1 MTNPQYSILTV
12 AGKNAEAA
20 AMANATPITIAQVAL
35 GDGNRFPTGAEIA
48 LENEVHRGALTAS
61 GVVDGNANIAYF
73 DLYIPVE
80 VGGFVIREA
89 GLFDDVGTMIAI
101 ARFDPAIPKFDP
113 ATGATNDLTIRV
125 HVVFSDLAN
134 VVFSIE
140 PLQAVTVNNIAQAI
154 PWATSAE
161 AQDPTVQNKALD
173 PQRLHEGLPWAT
185 EAHAEDETQEFK
197 IIDPKRL
204 WHVLK
209 GFFVPSI
216 KVDTTYKIGSHVDDD
231 FPTLTAALAEII
243 LKVIMPWVT
252 VTLEMRDEVHTY
264 NADVIFD
271 HPQSRQ
277 IQIKAS
283 SVPGIKPTKAGFQLG
298 STSPG
303 FYSSRLADN
312 AANKAYTQGLYACQI
327 VFTSG
332 GLVFEAGLKLLKDVW
347 IDGNNTHSPIW
358 NKGKEIRLE
367 NVSIV
372 EGLTQI
378 SNSHGRITCEDV
390 FLIGSDASALSM
402 SGGHCE
408 INAGEFLVLGAT
420 TSGLSMAW
428 NSQFV
433 STISANMWIYGCG
446 GDGAQLSWN
455 SSAHMEAVNIWGCGG
470 SGVHVAATS
479 SVYCPASV
487 LIHNYQAGIAVFNQ
501 GFADCNTSN
510 ITSNYRASGYTDIYA
525 ARGAHIYSSPHNGTV
540 YYSPAFGSIGNQ
552 NSMIS

>member
-1 MTNPQYSILTV
+1 MTQSYAILTAV
-12 AGKNAEAA
+12 GRNKEAA
-20 AMANATPITIAQVAL
+20 ALAAGTPLTISEIAL
-35 GDGNRFPTGAEIA
+35 GDGTRLPAGAETA
-48 LENEVHRGALTAS
+48 LENEVHRGAITAA
-61 GVVDGNANIAYF
+61 GVLDPEANTAYF
-73 DLYIPVE
+73 ELYLPIE
-80 VGGFVIREA
+80 VGGFVIHEA
-89 GLFDDVGTMIAI
+89 GLFDDAGDMIAI
-101 ARFDPAIPKFDP
+101 ARYNDPIPKFDP
-113 ATGATNDLTIRV
+113 ASGASNDLAIRM
-125 HVVFSDLAN
+125 HIIFSDVQNLAFAVN
-134 VVFSIE
+134 PVI
-140 PLQAVTVNNIAQAI
+140 AVTTNNIATAI
-154 PWATSAE
+154 PWATDEE
-161 AQDPTVQNKALD
+161 AQDPTVTGKAID
-173 PQRLHEGLPWAT
+173 PKRLHAGLPWAT
-185 EAHAEDETQEFK
+185 EQDAEDETKEFK

-216 KVDTTYKIGSHVDDD
+216 KLNTTYKIGSHVDDD

-283 SVPGIKPTKAGFQLG
+283 SVPAAKPTKAGFQLG
-298 STSPG
+298 ATSPG

-332 GLVFEAGLKLLKDVW
+332 GLVFETGLKLLKDVW
-347 IDGNNTHSPIW
+347 IDGNTTHSPIW
-358 NKGKEIRLE
+358 NKSEEIRLK
-367 NVSIV
+367 NVTIV

-378 SNSHGRITCEDV
+378 SNSHGHITCDDV

-402 SGGHCE
+402 SGGHFE
-408 INAGEFLVLGAT
+408 INAGEFLILGAT
-420 TSGLSMAW
+420 TSGLSLAW

-433 STISANMWIYGCG
+433 SSISADMWIYGCG

-510 ITSNYRASGYTDIYA
+510 ITSNYRANGYTDIYA